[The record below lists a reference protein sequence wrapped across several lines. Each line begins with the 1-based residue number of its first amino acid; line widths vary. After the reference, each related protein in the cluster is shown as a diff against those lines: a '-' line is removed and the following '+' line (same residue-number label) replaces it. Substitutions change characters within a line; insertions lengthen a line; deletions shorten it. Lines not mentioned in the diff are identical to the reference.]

1 MLKNTPKI
9 TLMQAY
15 NENVLFR
22 KRIQSDQK
30 LTELFKMCV
39 NVEGL
44 PRHTSLH
51 AAGIV
56 LSDQPIVNV
65 CPLVSVDGDIQATQ
79 FTAEYLE
86 DLA

>member
-1 MLKNTPKI
+1 
-9 TLMQAY
+9 
-15 NENVLFR
+15 
-22 KRIQSDQK
+22 
-30 LTELFKMCV
+30 MCIK
-39 NVEGL
+39 VEGL

-65 CPLVSVDGDIQATQ
+65 CPLVSVDGSIQATQ

-86 DLA
+86 DLGLIKMDF